1 MATLLDQGLVR
12 DGLLNSSAKG
22 SRAELEVWKML
33 EDDGWLVA
41 SRRRGAR
48 QKKVE
53 GRDNEEQ
60 PGDLLA
66 TKDGERPMLI
76 EVKAGAGSPYENFR
90 PPDRARL
97 RELAK
102 QHNVV
107 PMLAFRKNRCAPV
120 LIDETA
126 WPM

>member
-1 MATLLDQGLVR
+1 
-12 DGLLNSSAKG
+12 
-22 SRAELEVWKML
+22 ML
-33 EDDGWLVA
+33 EDDGWLVG
-41 SRRRGAR
+41 SRRRGKR

-53 GRDNEEQ
+53 DKDNEEQ

-90 PPDRARL
+90 RDDRARL
-97 RELAK
+97 REIAK

-107 PMLAFRKNRCAPV
+107 PVLAFRKNRQKPIF
-120 LIDETA
+120 IDEA
-126 WPM
+126 EWP